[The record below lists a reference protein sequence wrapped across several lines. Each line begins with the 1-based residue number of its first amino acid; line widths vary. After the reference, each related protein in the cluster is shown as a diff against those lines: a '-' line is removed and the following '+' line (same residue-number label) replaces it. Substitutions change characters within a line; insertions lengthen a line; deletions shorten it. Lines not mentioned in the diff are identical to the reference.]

1 MKNVE
6 KFSGKKEV
14 RSQESGVQKE
24 QQDSVEEQDR
34 R

>member
-6 KFSGKKEV
+6 EFSGKKA
-14 RSQESGVQKE
+14 RNQESGVQKE
-24 QQDSVEEQDR
+24 QQDSVEEQER